1 MLYVLYSAC
10 LQGSKLVKTQIIKI
24 YIKYFSLLLLM
35 YIESAEEK
43 YWWDYMRIVFK
54 FVFFK
59 FSTMNIYFIL
69 SPQKFL

>member
-1 MLYVLYSAC
+1 
-10 LQGSKLVKTQIIKI
+10 
-24 YIKYFSLLLLM
+24 M